1 MYLHEIRLIPG
12 QDIELIAR
20 APFNGPLRLRIDR
33 DEQVIGGELAEAVR
47 ACNRGHF
54 DI

>member
-47 ACNRGHF
+47 ACHRGHF